1 MEEQDAQK
9 VDKRFEYLGTYVLKT
24 FQLKSDIWQKCLA
37 KEEQRQTIQDFM
49 DKSDHTTLVVTL
61 NSSGQLIPSF
71 GFVETQKNRAIY
83 FSKRSNKTLSVNTIK
98 TDLIYGD
105 IVHSPLVYFS
115 EVVNEVV
122 VPMLS
127 NKRNHHNLP
136 QVVSQDLIRHVHP
149 FKNSVFV
156 TMGVVKGK
164 TVLPLPEG
172 SDRFE
177 EAAYEREKRFA
188 DLQGIHS
195 QFKSPKIVKMTELL
209 LAMDSIYYPA
219 FEKMLQDV
227 VGARNEAR
235 EISVFL
241 KPIERLVEDLENV
254 EFNEV
259 KGRIAPLMHT
269 MCLIWANSKYYN
281 TPARVIVLL
290 QEICNLLIQQA
301 QSYLN
306 PEDILKGDVM
316 ESLSRVQIAI
326 DVLTHFKNTYEEQ
339 KANLSQFRKNEKEV
353 KPWDFSPLMVFA
365 GLDHFMKRLRTIETL
380 LLTVVDMMKLEK
392 LEFGG
397 IQGKSLSQ
405 QIQWLHEEFLE
416 TYKVFSEKTYDCLDV
431 SNVEFEVDFMKFQN
445 KVDDADCRLGAIFC
459 RVFDDASDLEHAFK
473 VLDMFGS
480 LLERP
485 LLAAKAQSRY
495 PILITMFD
503 NELECC
509 RRLFKSQI
517 QIEEAQGYMPISK
530 NMPAVAGGLKFIQQ
544 LQERI
549 QNSYNNFR
557 FINHPYSSKLCDV
570 WTQSV
575 TEKSQ
580 YNLQKPL
587 ISRDS
592 RTSLISVN
600 FSPQLV
606 SLLREVK
613 YLEARQA
620 EVIPESAADIY
631 SNRELLWQYVANLEL
646 TANWYNKIMGSV
658 LEVELPLIQDQ
669 LRDIDA
675 KLRDAEESLCWT
687 SQGIWEYIQD
697 VRETVYDMEQRL
709 QMTKNNVEE
718 IHTIMKSW
726 ASPIFERKEGKKDA
740 LLNLDDKTERLE
752 RTYGQIRASGA
763 KIHVLL
769 KENLSLFKTD
779 SSSAQWRSYVDY
791 VDEMLMDGYFS
802 GIESSLKFFLENT
815 DQAPGLAP
823 LFEVQLHLQ
832 VPEIVF
838 HPSLELSASEGLY
851 ELVECLIN
859 NVFMISALVPRL
871 SEHSG
876 FQHYQVL
883 RVVTLSD
890 FSFDNHVAKYSS
902 VNLKADMEDMTD
914 LADMRQLLMER
925 MQRIIR
931 RCCEYRDTFERYAYL
946 YVDDR
951 KEFMRQFLL
960 YGHVLTSE
968 ELEAYA
974 EHGVPETFPT
984 LNQFREQVDSYE
996 SLYMEVLQLEPVHVF
1011 EGWMRVD
1018 ARAFKNALLNI
1029 IKKWSLMFKQHLVDH
1044 VTHSLSDLED
1054 FIRLTESGL
1063 GKKVEEGDYKGLV
1076 EIMGNLMAVKE
1087 RQSTTDDMFEPLKQT
1102 IDLLKTY
1109 QQDLPDADLP
1119 EKWDSVKK
1127 QAVMVKQQVAPLQ
1140 ANEVANLRRKCAT
1153 FDVEQHT
1160 FREQFRKKDF
1170 FRSDCVNPHQR
1181 LDTSHNQIHELE
1193 ATMAELI
1200 ESAKLFDINIPD
1212 YRQLKQCRKELPV
1225 LKELWDMILA
1235 VQSSLNA
1242 WETTPWRDIN
1252 VDEMELECK
1261 RFSKEIRT
1269 LDKEARSWDAFTGLD
1284 STVKNT
1290 LTSLRAVAELQ
1301 NPAIRPRHW
1310 QHLMNATGVRFTMDQ
1325 DTTLAD
1331 LLSLNLHHF
1340 EDEVRGIVDRAVKEM
1355 GMEKVLNELDTTWSS
1370 MAFGYEAH
1378 PRTNIPLL
1386 KSDGEL
1392 IETLED
1398 NQVQL
1403 QNLMSSKYIAFFLEE
1418 VSTWQRKLSVADS
1431 VISIW
1436 FEVQRTWSHLESIF
1450 IGSDDIRS
1458 QLPEDSHRFDGIDIG
1473 FKELAYDANKT
1484 PNVVEATNKPGLYSK
1499 LEDMQSRLALC
1510 EKALA
1515 EYLDTK
1521 RLAFPRFY
1529 FISSA
1534 DLLDILSNGTDPHQV
1549 QRHLSKLFD
1558 NMAKMKFETDADGNP
1573 AKTGLGMFSKED
1585 EYVPFNEP
1593 CDCSGQVE
1601 MWLNRVL
1608 DSMRATVRH
1617 EMTEAVMAYEEK
1629 PREQWLFDYPAQV
1642 ALTGTQIFWTTDVGI
1657 AFSRLEEGFENA
1669 MKEYYKK
1676 QVSQLNTLITMLI
1689 GQLNPGDRQKVMTI
1703 CTIDV
1708 HARDVVA
1715 KIIAQKVDNSQAFVW
1730 LSQLR
1735 HRWGE
1740 NEKHCFANICD
1751 AQFLYSY
1758 EYLGNTPR
1766 LVITPLTDRCYITLT
1781 QSLHLVMSGA
1791 PAGPAGTGKT
1801 ETTKDLGRALG
1812 IMVYVFNCSEQM
1824 DYKSCGNIYKGLAQ
1838 TGAWGCFDEFNRIS
1852 VEVLSVVAV
1861 QVKSIQDAI
1870 RDKKKRFNFMGED
1883 VNLVPSVGIF
1893 ITMNPGYAGRTELPE
1908 NLKALFRPCAMVV
1921 PDFELICEIMLV
1933 AEGFIE
1939 ARLLARKFITLYQ
1952 LCKEL
1957 LSKQDH
1963 YDWGLR
1969 AIKSVLVVA
1978 GSLKR
1983 GDPDRPE
1990 DQVLMRALRDFN
2002 IPKIVT
2008 DDMPVFMGLIGDLF
2022 PALDVPR
2029 KRDMDFEKFVK
2040 QSVLDLKLQAEDNF
2054 VLKVNLNEKYK
2065 LFEGS
2070 LIKERQEMDMMGKYE
2085 DSKKEATLC
2094 LNVYKIGFNCESTIS
2109 LQVDVHGRTSKSALF
2124 PLTFQYETFRK
2135 SGNVVQLEELLAVR
2149 HSVFVVGNA
2158 GTGKSQVLK
2167 SLYKTYQNMK
2177 RRPVWADLNPKAVTN
2192 DELFGIINPATRDWK
2207 DGLFSNIMRE
2217 LANIGHGGPK
2227 WIVLDGDIDPM
2238 WIESLN
2244 TVMDDNK
2251 VLTLAS
2257 NERIPLN
2264 PTMRLLFE
2272 ISHLRTA
2279 TPATVSRA
2287 GILYINPADLGW
2299 NPPVSSWIDRREV
2312 QPEKANLT
2320 ILFDKYLPSCL
2331 DTLRSRFKK
2340 IIPIPEQSMVQMLC
2354 YLLECLLIPEHTPP
2368 DCHKDLY
2375 ELYFVFAAVWAFGGT
2390 MFQDQACLVHTTET
2404 IRVRY
2409 FMDRLLERSRPVML
2423 VGNAGTGKSVLVGD
2437 KLGSLDPEKY
2447 TIKNVPFNYY
2457 TTSAMLQAVLEKPL
2471 EKKAGRNYGPP
2482 GSKSLIYFIDD
2493 MNMPEVDAYGTV
2505 QPHTLIRQH
2514 MDYNHWYDRSKLQ
2527 LKEIHNVQ
2535 YVSCMNPTSGSFT
2548 INPRLQRHFSIF
2560 ALSFPGV
2567 DALNTIYC
2575 SILTQHLRGEGF
2587 PQVLQK
2593 SCSQLVH
2600 LALTFHQRLTST
2612 FLPTAI
2618 KFHYIFNLRDLSNI
2632 FQGILFCT
2640 SECLRTPLDLVK
2652 IYLHESNRVYRD
2664 KMVDDKDF
2672 ATFDK
2677 IQSEMVKKFYEDM
2690 EGTLEET
2697 KVMNMYCHFATGIA
2711 EPKYMPVQSWESLNK
2726 TLLEALD
2733 SYNEVNPALNLVLF
2747 EDAMSHICR
2756 INRILESPRGNALLV
2771 GVGGSGKQSLTR
2783 LAAFISSLEVF
2794 QITLKKGYSIPDL
2807 KIDLAALY
2815 IKAGVK
2821 NIGTVF
2827 LMTDAQVTDEK
2838 FLVLVNDLLASGE
2851 IPDLFPDDEVENIIG
2866 SLRNEVRG
2874 LGLMDTRENC
2884 WKFFID
2890 RVRRQL
2896 KVALCFSPV
2905 GSKLRVRSRKFPAV
2919 VNCTA
2924 IDWFHEWPQ
2933 EALESVSLRF
2943 LQEVEHIQ
2951 PEVKDSVS
2959 KFMAYVHVSV
2969 NKTSRDYLANERRY
2983 NYTTPKSFLEQ
2994 IKLYQNLL
3002 ALKKKDLSTKM
3013 ERLENGLEKLN
3024 STTDQVDD
3032 LKGKLAAQEADLKL
3046 KNESADKLIKVVG
3059 VETEKVAKEKKVAD
3073 EEEQKVALIAKE
3085 VTRKQR
3091 DCEEDLAKA
3100 EPALIAAQEA
3110 LNTLNKNNLTELKS
3124 FGAPVVAVT
3133 NVTAAVMVLMAPGGR
3148 VPKDRSWKAAKV
3160 MMAKVDAFLDALISF
3175 KKENIHENCLKAIQP
3190 YLADPEFK
3198 PELIAAKSNAAAGL
3212 CSWVINIVKF
3222 YEVYCEVE
3230 PKRQALNKANAELA
3244 AAQEKLSVIKAK
3256 INQLNENLAKL
3267 TAKFKKATAD
3277 KLRCQQEAETTARTI
3292 SLANRLVGGLA
3303 AEKVRWAVAVSN
3315 FKLQER
3321 TLCGDVLLITAFV
3334 SYLGYFTKRY
3344 RLELMDNTW
3353 RPYLSQLKVPIP
3365 VTEGLDPLTML
3376 MDDADIAAWQNEGL
3390 PADRM
3395 STENAT
3401 ILTSCERWP
3410 LMVDPQLQGIKW
3422 IKNKYGDYLRIIRI
3436 GQRGYLDSIERALS
3450 VGEVVLIENLE
3461 ENVDPVLS
3469 PLLGRETIKKGRY
3482 IKIGDKECEYN
3493 PDFRLILHTKL
3504 ANPHYQPELQAQCT
3518 LVNFTVTRDGLE
3530 DQLLAAVVSMER
3542 PDLEEL
3548 KSNLTKQQN
3557 GFKITLKTLEDNLLS
3572 RLSSASGNFLGDI
3585 ELVENL
3591 ETTKRTAAD
3600 IEDKVKEAKVT
3611 EAEINTAREHYRPAA
3626 ARASLLYFIMND
3638 LNKIHPM
3645 YQFSLK
3651 AFNVVFQNAVLKAS
3665 PDETLKQ
3672 RVLNLIDNITS
3683 SVFQYTTR
3691 GLFECDKLTYTAQ
3704 LAFQVLL
3711 MSKEIN
3717 PSELDF
3723 LLRYPVLPGVTSP
3736 VDFLSNHS
3744 WGGIKALC
3752 NMEEFRNLDRDIEG
3766 SVKRW
3771 KKFVESECPEKE
3783 KFPQE
3788 WKNKTALQ
3796 RLCMMRALR
3805 PDRMTYAVRDFVEEK
3820 LGSKYVMGRSVDFAV
3835 SFEESGAATP
3845 IFFILSPGVDPLKEV
3860 EKHGRKLGYTFDN
3873 KNFHNVSLGQGQE
3886 VVAEQALDLAA
3897 KEGHWVILQ
3906 NIHLVAKWLGTLE
3919 KKLEQHGEGSHQNF
3933 RVFISAEPSSSPEGH
3948 IIPQGILEN
3957 SIKITNEPPMG
3968 MQANLHKALDN
3979 FNQLTS
3985 IDIYSVIM
3993 ALEEAMGCIPIGS
4006 VLNIQGKKSG
4016 LLVKTLQGMSDELS
4030 LLCPC
4035 VDTLEMCARE
4045 NEFKSILFALCYFH
4059 AVVAERRKFGP
4070 QGWNRSY
4077 PFNTGDLTISVN
4089 VLYNYLEANNKV
4101 PYDDLRYLFGE
4112 IMYGGH
4118 ITDDWDRRLCRT
4130 YLEEFIKSEMM
4141 EGELCLA
4148 PGFPL
4153 PGNMDY
4159 NGYHQY
4165 IDDAIPAESPYLY
4178 GLHPNAEIG
4187 FLTQTSEKLFR
4198 TVLEM
4203 QPRDGG
4209 SGEGTGG
4216 SRDDKDPT
4224 GSGSCAPT
4232 GGTLEAEVEGETSTP
4247 SATFSRE
4254 GTLTRRPQ
4262 GEQHRAR
4269 NFTATALIG
4278 LYGTAPALSPKPDPF
4293 QGLAPT
4299 YSQCFPVLPGCT
4311 CSRSHTPLDCARQ
4324 TRPHAVARR
4333 RVDCWVGRPA
4343 ETPGRT
4349 RAGRPAG
4356 MPGGTRAGRS
4366 AGMPDGTQVERPAG
4380 MPDGTQAERPAG
4392 MPDGTQA
4399 EGPAG
4404 MPAGLPDL
4412 TVAGRPAGM
4421 PCRTK
4426 AGRPAG
4432 MPDCVPAGMPG
4443 WESTAVVSSRTVPPP
4458 RRPPKKYL
4466 GLESSG
4472 LGTTGLGTTG
4482 LGTTGLG
4489 TTGLGTTGLGITG
4502 LGTTGLDSTGLDS
4515 TGLDST
4521 GLDSTGQDSSGQD
4534 SSGLDSSGMDSSGL
4548 DSTGLGTVL
4557 RCLFFFSRATRLG
4570 TTLRDSAQR
4579 RWIIG
4584 MCWDPG
4590 LRPVRGI
4597 PPHDIEVQRSQHP
4610 HLRWR
4615 QRIPEAAAE
4624 QYRQLR
4630 LPKDYL
4636 LCGIEEPIDVGPQ
4649 VVVSLT
4655 DAAEVKVVL
4664 DEILEKLP
4672 DEFNLTELMGKVEE
4686 RTPYIVVALQ
4696 ECERMNIL
4704 TQEIRRS
4711 LKELN
4716 LGLKGELTM
4725 TNDMENLQNA
4735 IYLDQVPDSWT
4746 KLAYPSISGLVIWF
4760 TDLLSRIK
4768 ELETWTTDFTLPSA
4782 IWLAGFFNPQS
4793 FLTAIMQ
4800 SMARRNEWPLDKMC
4814 LQCDVTKK
4822 NREDLSSPPREGAYI
4837 HGLFME
4843 GARWDIQVN
4852 IFLAGIMVDAR
4863 LKELTPTMPVIFIRA
4878 IPVDKQETR
4887 NVYQCPVYKTR
4898 QRGPTFSQCGI
4909 EMHKALFVCENCVFT
4924 PEVQ

>member
-1 MEEQDAQK
+1 MEEDESPA
-9 VDKRFEYLGTYVLKT
+9 VDKRLGFLEEYVLKT
-24 FQLKSDIWQKCLA
+24 MKLKSDRWQKCLA
-37 KEEQRQTIQDFM
+37 VEEHKQVIQDFL
-49 DKSDHTTLVVTL
+49 DKPDHTTLVVSL
-61 NSSGQLIPSF
+61 SAAGQLIPASGF
-71 GFVETQKNRAIY
+71 AGTSKNKAVYFIKRSQTALSSDTMRATVLHGDMSSSALEQFSAFVE
-83 FSKRSNKTLSVNTIK
+83 
-98 TDLIYGD
+98 
-105 IVHSPLVYFS
+105 
-115 EVVNEVV
+115 EVV
-122 VPMLS
+122 VPVLLN
-127 NKRNHHNLP
+127 NKNHCQWPH
-136 QVVSQDLIRHVHP
+136 VVSEDLMRHIHAL
-149 FKNSVFV
+149 KTSVFV
-156 TMGVVKGK
+156 VAGQVKGK
-164 TVLPLPEG
+164 TLLPLPPG
-172 SDRFE
+172 SERIE
-177 EAAYEREKRFA
+177 QAAFEREKRGDLVDKSIIHSIESMVIEWSHQIHEVLKRDSSEPLLEGKNPTPHVELNFWKNRYA
-188 DLQGIHS
+188 DLECIHD
-195 QFKSPKIVKMTELL
+195 QFKSPKVAKMAELL
-209 LAMDSIYYPA
+209 DAMESSYYPA
-219 FEKMLQDV
+219 FRNMVQDV
-227 VGARNEAR
+227 MRALEEAKD
-235 EISVFL
+235 INSFL
-241 KPIERLVEDLENV
+241 KPIQRHTEDLENI
-254 EFNEV
+254 EFSEV
-259 KGRIAPLMHT
+259 KERIAPLMHT
-269 MCLIWANSKYYN
+269 VCLVWANSKHYN

-290 QEICNLLIQQA
+290 QEICNLFIQQA
-301 QSYLN
+301 RSYLN
-306 PEDILKGDVM
+306 PEDILKGDVV
-316 ESLSRVQIAI
+316 ESLARVQTAL
-326 DVLTHFKNTYEEQ
+326 DVLTHFKSVFEDRRNS
-339 KANLSQFRKNEKEV
+339 LSQYQRNGMEV
-353 KPWDFSPLMVFA
+353 KPWDFSPFMVFA
-365 GLDHFMKRLRTIETL
+365 GLDRFMERLKMIETL
-380 LLTVVDMMKLEK
+380 LLTVVDVMKLEK

-397 IQGKSLSQ
+397 VRGRSLGQ
-405 QIQWLHEEFLE
+405 QVLWLHEEFLE
-416 TYKVFSEKTYDCLDV
+416 KYKIFSEKSYDCLDV
-431 SNVEFEVDFMKFQN
+431 CNSEFEADFTEFKL
-445 KVDDADCRLGAIFC
+445 KVEDTDRRLGAIFC
-459 RVFDDASDLEHAFK
+459 QAFDDSSGLEHAFK

-485 LLAAKAQSRY
+485 LIGADAQKKY
-495 PILITMFD
+495 PALITMFD
-503 NELECC
+503 KELDCC
-509 RRLFKSQI
+509 KTLYKRHMQSD
-517 QIEEAQGYMPISK
+517 EELGYTHVNK
-530 NMPAVAGGLKFIQQ
+530 NMPVVAGGLKWAQQ

-549 QNSYNNFR
+549 QIPYNNFR
-557 FINHPYSSKLCDV
+557 YISHPCIESAEGVKVMQKYDEMMLLLKRYSSKLYDK
-570 WTQSV
+570 WTDSV
-575 TEKSQ
+575 GEKSQ
-580 YNLQKPL
+580 YNLNQPL
-587 ISRDS
+587 LSRDPTT
-592 RTSLISVN
+592 RRITVN
-600 FSPQLV
+600 FNPQLV
-606 SLLREVK
+606 SVLREVK

-620 EVIPESAADIY
+620 EDIPDLAADIY
-631 SNRELLWQYVANLEL
+631 SNKELLWQYVANLEL
-646 TANWYNKIMGSV
+646 TAGWYNKVIQTV
-658 LEVELPLIQDQ
+658 LEVEFPLIQSQ
-669 LRDIDA
+669 LRNIDLQLKEA
-675 KLRDAEESLCWT
+675 EDAINWT
-687 SQGIWEYIQD
+687 SKGIWEYIQD
-697 VRETVYDMEQRL
+697 VREAVHDLEKRL
-709 QMTKNNVEE
+709 QRTKDNVDE
-718 IHTIMKSW
+718 IQSIMKTW
-726 ASPIFERKEGKKDA
+726 ANPIFERKEGKKDN
-740 LLNLDDKTERLE
+740 LLSLEDKIEHLE
-752 RTYGQIRASGA
+752 RTYSQIHTSGS
-763 KIHVLL
+763 KIHLLL
-769 KENLSLFKTD
+769 KDNLSLFNAD
-779 SSSAQWRSYVDY
+779 PSSAEWRSYVDY
-791 VDEMLMDGYFS
+791 VDEMVVDGFFNS
-802 GIESSLKFFLENT
+802 IESSLKFFLDST
-815 DQAPGLAP
+815 DQKPGLAP
-823 LFEVQLHLQ
+823 LFEAQLDLQ
-832 VPEIVF
+832 VPELVF
-838 HPSLELSASEGLY
+838 HPSLEFGASDGFY
-851 ELVECLIN
+851 DLVESLIN
-859 NVFMISALVPRL
+859 DVYRISSLVPRL
-871 SEHSG
+871 AEHSS
-876 FQHYQVL
+876 FPHYQ
-883 RVVTLSD
+883 
-890 FSFDNHVAKYSS
+890 
-902 VNLKADMEDMTD
+902 ADMEDMAD

-925 MQRIIR
+925 VQRVMAQ
-931 RCCEYRDTFERYAYL
+931 CCEHRNGFERYAYL

-968 ELEAYA
+968 EIEAHA
-974 EHGVPETFPT
+974 EDGVPENPPT
-984 LNQFREQVDSYE
+984 LERFREQVDSYE
-996 SLYMEVLQLEPVHVF
+996 SVYEEVQKLEPVHVF

-1018 ARAFKNALLNI
+1018 ARAFKSALLNI
-1029 IKKWSLMFKQHLVDH
+1029 IKKWSLMFKQHLIDH
-1044 VTHSLSDLED
+1044 VTHSLSDLEE
-1054 FIRLTESGL
+1054 FIKYAESGL
-1063 GKKVEEGDYKGLV
+1063 SKKVEEGDYAGLV
-1076 EIMGNLMAVKE
+1076 EVMGHLMAVKE
-1087 RQSTTDDMFEPLKQT
+1087 RQSATDEMFEPLQHT

-1109 QQDLPDADLP
+1109 EQELPDVVYKQLEELP
-1119 EKWDSVKK
+1119 EKWTNIKK
-1127 QAVMVKQQVAPLQ
+1127 QAVVVKQHVAPLQ
-1140 ANEVANLRRKCAT
+1140 ASEVANLRRKCAT
-1153 FDVEQHT
+1153 FDVEQHS
-1160 FREQFRKKDF
+1160 FREHFRTHGP
-1170 FRSDCVNPHQR
+1170 FRFDSINAYVMLN
-1181 LDTSHNQIHELE
+1181 TSHKQIQEKE
-1193 ATMAELI
+1193 SVMAGLT
-1200 ESAKLFDINIPD
+1200 ESASLFEVNIPD
-1212 YRQLKQCRKELPV
+1212 YRQLKQCRKEV
-1225 LKELWDMILA
+1225 SILKELWDIISV
-1235 VQSSLNA
+1235 VQFSLDA
-1242 WETTPWRDIN
+1242 WRTTPWRDIN
-1252 VDEMELECK
+1252 VDEMDMECK
-1261 RFSKEIRT
+1261 RFSKELRA
-1269 LDKEARSWDAFTGLD
+1269 LDKEARAWDAFCGLD

-1310 QHLMNATGVRFTMDQ
+1310 QQLMMATGVRFSMDE

-1331 LLSLNLHHF
+1331 LLNLNLHHF
-1340 EDEVRGIVDRAVKEM
+1340 EDEVRAIVDRAVKEM
-1355 GMEKVLNELDTTWSS
+1355 GMEKVLTELDATWTA
-1370 MAFGYEAH
+1370 MEFGYESH
-1378 PRTNIPLL
+1378 PRTGIPLL
-1386 KSDGEL
+1386 KSDEDL
-1392 IETLED
+1392 VETLED

-1403 QNLMSSKYIAFFLEE
+1403 QNLMSSKHIAFFLEE
-1418 VSTWQRKLSVADS
+1418 VSSWQRRLSVADS
-1431 VISIW
+1431 VVSIW

-1450 IGSDDIRS
+1450 IGSEDIRS
-1458 QLPEDSHRFDGIDIG
+1458 QLPEDSKRFEGIDTD
-1473 FKELAYDANKT
+1473 FKELAHDAHKT
-1484 PNVVEATNKPGLYSK
+1484 PNVVEATNKPGLYSR
-1499 LEDMQSRLALC
+1499 LEDIQSRLALC

-1534 DLLDILSNGTDPHQV
+1534 DLLDILSNGTDPQQV

-1558 NMAKMKFETDADGNP
+1558 NTAKMKFESDADGNP
-1573 AKTGLGMFSKED
+1573 TKMGLGMFSKEE

-1593 CDCSGQVE
+1593 CDCTGQVE
-1601 MWLNRVL
+1601 IWLNRVL
-1608 DSMRATVRH
+1608 DTMRATVRH
-1617 EMTEAVMAYEEK
+1617 EMTEAVVTYEDK

-1642 ALTGTQIFWTTDVGI
+1642 ALTCTQIWWTSDVGM
-1657 AFSRLEEGFENA
+1657 AFSRLEEGYENA

-1689 GQLNPGDRQKVMTI
+1689 GQLSPGDRQKVMTI

-1715 KIIAQKVDNSQAFVW
+1715 KIIAQKVENSQAFVW

-1735 HRWGE
+1735 HRWDE
-1740 NEKHCFANICD
+1740 SEKHCFANICD

-1781 QSLHLVMSGA
+1781 QSLHLTMSGA

-1870 RDKKKRFNFMGED
+1870 RDKKKRFNFMGEE
-1883 VNLVPSVGIF
+1883 VNLFPSVGIF

-1933 AEGFIE
+1933 AEGFIN

-1983 GDPDRPE
+1983 GDPERPE

-2002 IPKIVT
+2002 VPKIVT
-2008 DDMPVFMGLIGDLF
+2008 DDMPVFMGLIVDLF

-2029 KRDMDFEKFVK
+2029 KRDLDFEKFVK

-2054 VLKVNLNEKYK
+2054 VLK
-2065 LFEGS
+2065 
-2070 LIKERQEMDMMGKYE
+2070 
-2085 DSKKEATLC
+2085 
-2094 LNVYKIGFNCESTIS
+2094 
-2109 LQVDVHGRTSKSALF
+2109 
-2124 PLTFQYETFRK
+2124 
-2135 SGNVVQLEELLAVR
+2135 VVQLEELLAVR

-2167 SLYKTYQNMK
+2167 SLNKTYQNMK
-2177 RRPVWADLNPKAVTN
+2177 RRAVWADLNPKAVTN
-2192 DELFGIINPATRDWK
+2192 DELFGIINPATREWK

-2217 LANIGHGGPK
+2217 LANISHAGPK

-2264 PTMRLLFE
+2264 PTMRLVFE

-2299 NPPVSSWIDRREV
+2299 NPPVSSWIDRREI
-2312 QPEKANLT
+2312 QSEKANLT
-2320 ILFDKYLPSCL
+2320 ILFDKYLPPCL

-2354 YLLECLLIPEHTPP
+2354 HLLECLLTPEHTPP
-2368 DCHKDLY
+2368 DCHKELY
-2375 ELYFVFAAVWAFGGT
+2375 ELYFVFAAIWAFGGAL
-2390 MFQDQACLVHTTET
+2390 FQDQLVDYRVEFSKWWVTEFKTIKFPSQGTVFDYYIDPETKKFEPWSKMVPKFEMDPDIPLQACLVHTTET
-2404 IRVRY
+2404 IRVSY
-2409 FMDRLLERSRPVML
+2409 FMERLLERRRPIML
-2423 VGNAGTGKSVLVGD
+2423 VGNAGTGKSVLVGG
-2437 KLGSLDPEKY
+2437 KLASLDPDKY
-2447 TIKNVPFNYY
+2447 SIKNVPFNYY
-2457 TTSAMLQAVLEKPL
+2457 TTSAMLQGVLEKPL

-2482 GSKSLIYFIDD
+2482 GSKRLIYFIDD

-2535 YVSCMNPTSGSFT
+2535 YVSCMNPTAGSFT
-2548 INPRLQRHFSIF
+2548 INPRLQRHFSVF

-2575 SILTQHLRGEGF
+2575 SILGQHLSGEGF
-2587 PQVLQK
+2587 GATVQK
-2593 SCSQLVH
+2593 SGPQLVQ
-2600 LALTFHQRLTST
+2600 LALAFHQRVTAT

-2632 FQGILFCT
+2632 FQGILFCK
-2640 SECLRTPLDLVK
+2640 SECMKTPQDLVK
-2652 IYLHESNRVYRD
+2652 VYLHEANRVYRD
-2664 KMVDDKDF
+2664 KMVEDKDF

-2677 IQSEMVKKFYEDM
+2677 LQLEMVGKFYEDV
-2690 EGTLEET
+2690 EEALEEA
-2697 KVMNMYCHFATGIA
+2697 KVMNMYCHFALGIG

-2733 SYNEVNPALNLVLF
+2733 SYNEVNAALNLVLF
-2747 EDAMSHICR
+2747 EDAMCHICR

-2794 QITLKKGYSIPDL
+2794 QITLKKGYSIADL
-2807 KIDLAALY
+2807 KSDLGALC

-2821 NIGTVF
+2821 NVGTVF
-2827 LMTDAQVTDEK
+2827 LMTDAQVADEK

-2851 IPDLFPDDEVENIIG
+2851 IPDLFPDDEVENIING
-2866 SLRNEVRG
+2866 VRNEVRG
-2874 LGLMDTRENC
+2874 LGLLDSKENC
-2884 WKFFID
+2884 WKFFIE

-2905 GSKLRVRSRKFPAV
+2905 GSKLRVRGRKFPAV
-2919 VNCTA
+2919 VNCTV

-2943 LQEVEHIQ
+2943 LQEVEHIE

-2959 KFMAYVHVSV
+2959 RFMAYVHVSV
-2969 NKTSRDYLANERRY
+2969 NKTSKDYLANERRY

-2994 IKLYQNLL
+2994 IKLYRNLL
-3002 ALKKKDLSTKM
+3002 ALKRKDLTTKM
-3013 ERLENGLEKLN
+3013 ERLENGLQKLN
-3024 STTDQVDD
+3024 STSAQVDD
-3032 LKGKLAAQEADLKL
+3032 LKAKLAAQEVDLKQ
-3046 KNESADKLIKVVG
+3046 KNEDADKLIQVVG
-3059 VETEKVAKEKKVAD
+3059 VETEKVSREKAVAD
-3073 EEEQKVALIAKE
+3073 EEEQKVASIA
-3085 VTRKQR
+3085 VVVSRKQR

-3100 EPALIAAQEA
+3100 EPALVAAQEA

-3124 FGAPVVAVT
+3124 FGSPVAAVT

-3160 MMAKVDAFLDALISF
+3160 MMAKVDAFLDMLINF
-3175 KKENIHENCLKAIQP
+3175 NKENIHENCLKAIQP
-3190 YLADPEFK
+3190 YLQDPEFK
-3198 PELIAAKSNAAAGL
+3198 PELVAAKSYAAAGL

-3244 AAQEKLSVIKAK
+3244 AAQEKLSIIKAK
-3256 INQLNENLAKL
+3256 INHLNENLAKL
-3267 TAKFKKATAD
+3267 TAKFEKATAD
-3277 KLRCQQEAETTARTI
+3277 KLKCQQEAETTARTI

-3303 AEKVRWAVAVSN
+3303 SENVRWAEAVAN
-3315 FKLQER
+3315 FKHQER

-3344 RLELMDNTW
+3344 RHELMDNTW
-3353 RPYLSQLKVPIP
+3353 KPYLSQLTVPIP
-3365 VTEGLDPLTML
+3365 VTPGLDPLTML
-3376 MDDADIAAWQNEGL
+3376 MDDADLAAWQNEGL

-3422 IKNKYGDYLRIIRI
+3422 IKNKYGDDLRVIRI

-3450 VGEVVLIENLE
+3450 AGEVVLIENLE
-3461 ENVDPVLS
+3461 ETVDPVLG

-3493 PDFRLILHTKL
+3493 PGFRLILHTKL

-3518 LVNFTVTRDGLE
+3518 LINFTVTRDGLE

-3585 ELVENL
+3585 ALVENL
-3591 ETTKRTAAD
+3591 EITKRTAAE
-3600 IEDKVKEAKVT
+3600 IEEKVKEAKVT
-3611 EAEINTAREHYRPAA
+3611 EAKINEAREHYRPAA

-3651 AFNVVFQNAVLKAS
+3651 AFSVVFQKAVLKAA
-3665 PDETLKQ
+3665 PDEALKQ
-3672 RVLNLIDNITS
+3672 RVLNLIDSITS

-3704 LAFQVLL
+3704 LAFQILL
-3711 MSKEIN
+3711 MNKEIN

-3723 LLRYPVLPGVTSP
+3723 LLRYPVQPGVTSP
-3736 VDFLSNHS
+3736 VDFLSHHS

-3752 NMEEFRNLDRDIEG
+3752 TMDEFRNLDRDIEG
-3766 SVKRW
+3766 SAKRW

-3788 WKNKTALQ
+3788 WKNKTSLQ

-3820 LGSKYVMGRSVDFAV
+3820 LGSKYVMGRSVDFAI

-3845 IFFILSPGVDPLKEV
+3845 MFFILSPGVDPLKDV

-3873 KNFHNVSLGQGQE
+3873 RNFHNVSLGQGQE
-3886 VVAEQALDLAA
+3886 VVAEQTLDLAA
-3897 KEGHWVILQ
+3897 REGHWVILQ

-3919 KKLEQHGEGSHQNF
+3919 KKLEQHGDGSHQDF

-3957 SIKITNEPPMG
+3957 SIKITNEPPLG
-3968 MQANLHKALDN
+3968 MHANLHKALDN
-3979 FNQLTS
+3979 FNQ
-3985 IDIYSVIM
+3985 
-3993 ALEEAMGCIPIGS
+3993 
-4006 VLNIQGKKSG
+4006 
-4016 LLVKTLQGMSDELS
+4016 
-4030 LLCPC
+4030 
-4035 VDTLEMCARE
+4035 DTLEMCARE

-4089 VLYNYLEANNKV
+4089 VLYNYLEANSKV

-4130 YLEEFIKSEMM
+4130 YLEEFIKPEMM
-4141 EGELCLA
+4141 EGELYLA

-4165 IDDAIPAESPYLY
+4165 IDDALPAESPYLY

-4209 SGEGTGG
+4209 SGEGSGT
-4216 SRDDKDPT
+4216 SRDEK
-4224 GSGSCAPT
+4224 
-4232 GGTLEAEVEGETSTP
+4232 V
-4247 SATFSRE
+4247 
-4254 GTLTRRPQ
+4254 
-4262 GEQHRAR
+4262 
-4269 NFTATALIG
+4269 
-4278 LYGTAPALSPKPDPF
+4278 
-4293 QGLAPT
+4293 
-4299 YSQCFPVLPGCT
+4299 
-4311 CSRSHTPLDCARQ
+4311 
-4324 TRPHAVARR
+4324 
-4333 RVDCWVGRPA
+4333 
-4343 ETPGRT
+4343 
-4349 RAGRPAG
+4349 
-4356 MPGGTRAGRS
+4356 
-4366 AGMPDGTQVERPAG
+4366 
-4380 MPDGTQAERPAG
+4380 
-4392 MPDGTQA
+4392 
-4399 EGPAG
+4399 
-4404 MPAGLPDL
+4404 
-4412 TVAGRPAGM
+4412 
-4421 PCRTK
+4421 K
-4426 AGRPAG
+4426 A
-4432 MPDCVPAGMPG
+4432 
-4443 WESTAVVSSRTVPPP
+4443 
-4458 RRPPKKYL
+4458 
-4466 GLESSG
+4466 
-4472 LGTTGLGTTG
+4472 
-4482 LGTTGLG
+4482 
-4489 TTGLGTTGLGITG
+4489 I
-4502 LGTTGLDSTGLDS
+4502 
-4515 TGLDST
+4515 
-4521 GLDSTGQDSSGQD
+4521 
-4534 SSGLDSSGMDSSGL
+4534 
-4548 DSTGLGTVL
+4548 
-4557 RCLFFFSRATRLG
+4557 
-4570 TTLRDSAQR
+4570 
-4579 RWIIG
+4579 
-4584 MCWDPG
+4584 
-4590 LRPVRGI
+4590 
-4597 PPHDIEVQRSQHP
+4597 
-4610 HLRWR
+4610 
-4615 QRIPEAAAE
+4615 
-4624 QYRQLR
+4624 
-4630 LPKDYL
+4630 
-4636 LCGIEEPIDVGPQ
+4636 
-4649 VVVSLT
+4649 
-4655 DAAEVKVVL
+4655 L

-4672 DEFNLTELMGKVEE
+4672 EEFNMVELMGKLEE
-4686 RTPYIVVALQ
+4686 RSPYVVVALQ

-4704 TQEIRRS
+4704 TQEIKRS

-4746 KLAYPSISGLVIWF
+4746 KRAYPSMCGLALWF
-4760 TDLLSRIK
+4760 TDLLNRIR
-4768 ELETWTTDFTLPSA
+4768 ELESWSSDFSLPPA
-4782 IWLAGFFNPQS
+4782 VWLAGFFNPQS

-4800 SMARRNEWPLDKMC
+4800 SMARRNEWPLDKMS

-4822 NREDLSSPPREGAYI
+4822 SREDFSSPPREGAYV

-4843 GARWDIQVN
+4843 GARWDTQ
-4852 IFLAGIMVDAR
+4852 AGVMVDAR
-4863 LKELTPTMPVIFIRA
+4863 LKELTPAVPVIFIKA
-4878 IPVDKQETR
+4878 VPVDKQETR

-4898 QRGPTFSQCGI
+4898 QRGPTYVWTFNLKTKENPSKWTLAGV
-4909 EMHKALFVCENCVFT
+4909 ALLL
-4924 PEVQ
+4924 QI